1 MERSSLVAVLAM
13 LAAAAACDTDEP
25 TAPPTAAN
33 PVPTAAVTASA
44 TVLGRATVDEP
55 QDVGLFTSI
64 VSSSDGTQR
73 VTYVDAT
80 TDRLKYAACASDCT
94 VAGNWQ
100 RGVIDQSVDVDS
112 YTSLKVKSGVRH
124 VVYYDRTNGNL
135 RYASCASECYLENKW
150 RKVTIAQTGDVGMF
164 ASLAIGGN
172 GRLHVTYADATNY
185 GLRYAT
191 CLTSCT
197 SAANWQRTT
206 AVGGISTVS
215 HTSIAAGGDGRV
227 HVAFHNHGALWY
239 ATCPASC
246 SNSAN
251 WERLPVEGNGA
262 SLNVGPGADIALDGN
277 GVRHITYY
285 EATDRNLRYARC
297 ASNCSNSAGWQR
309 VVVDIGS
316 GYYGSDVGTHTSV
329 AVGSDGKVHVSYAD
343 VTAGRLKYASCAR
356 YCWLTASWQRQ
367 SVDGGG
373 AIVGSGSF
381 AGRYTSL
388 ALGGGKVHVSYYNH
402 TYGNLR
408 YAELTQ

>member
-1 MERSSLVAVLAM
+1 MERAPLATVLAM

-25 TAPPTAAN
+25 TAPPIAH

-44 TVLGRATVDEP
+44 TVLGRVTVDEP

-73 VTYVDAT
+73 VTYVDASN
-80 TDRLKYAACASDCT
+80 DRLKYAACASSCT

-135 RYASCASECYLENKW
+135 KYASCASDCYLENNWK
-150 RKVTIAQTGDVGMF
+150 KVTIDQTGDVGKF

-172 GRLHVTYADATNY
+172 GRLHVSYADATNY

-191 CLTSCT
+191 CLVSCT
-197 SAANWQRTT
+197 SAIYWRRTT
-206 AVGGISTVS
+206 AVSGISVVGY
-215 HTSIAAGGDGRV
+215 TSTAVGGDGRV
-227 HVAFHNHGALWY
+227 HVAFHNHGALRY

-246 SNSAN
+246 SNPAN
-251 WERLPVEGNGA
+251 WEGLAVEGNGA
-262 SLNVGPGADIALDGN
+262 ALNVGIGADIAIDGN
-277 GVRHITYY
+277 GVRHITYH
-285 EATDRNLRYARC
+285 EVTDENLRYARC

-316 GYYGSDVGTHTSV
+316 GYYGSNVGSHTSV

-356 YCWLTASWQRQ
+356 YCWLTSSWQRQ

-373 AIVGSGSF
+373 VIVGSGSF

>member
-1 MERSSLVAVLAM
+1 MERAPLATVLAM

-25 TAPPTAAN
+25 TAPPIAH

-44 TVLGRATVDEP
+44 TVLGRVAVDEP

-73 VTYVDAT
+73 VTYVDASN
-80 TDRLKYAACASDCT
+80 DRLKYAACASSCT

-135 RYASCASECYLENKW
+135 KYASCASDCYLENNWK
-150 RKVTIAQTGDVGMF
+150 KVTIDQTGDVGKF

-172 GRLHVTYADATNY
+172 GRLHVSYADATNSA
-185 GLRYAT
+185 LKYAT
-191 CLTSCT
+191 CLISCT
-197 SAANWQRTT
+197 SAANWQR
-206 AVGGISTVS
+206 ATVMDEMGTVH
-215 HTSIAAGGDGRV
+215 HTSIVVGGDGRV
-227 HVAFHNHGALWY
+227 HVALENHAALRY
-239 ATCPASC
+239 ATCLASC
-246 SNSAN
+246 SNPAN
-251 WERLPVEGNGA
+251 WETLLVDPAGGNTG
-262 SLNVGPGADIALDGN
+262 GYADLAVDGN

-285 EATDRNLRYARC
+285 DGTDGNLRYARC

-316 GYYGSDVGTHTSV
+316 GYYGSNVGSHTSV

-356 YCWLTASWQRQ
+356 YCWLTSSWQRQ

-373 AIVGSGSF
+373 VIVGSGSF